1 MLHPDLIKHG
11 REFARAI
18 ANKHYEVSDA
28 GILFPKQGG
37 AFVAGQFDSW
47 INGRD
52 HQVDH
57 NKVPTEQLN
66 YLLLTGYKSGAAYA
80 AWYIAPFTT
89 NVAPG
94 ATLTAATF
102 TATQGEFILY
112 NEATRQQWVLPAN
125 PTSGSFDNTAAN
137 AVFTTATGAGAG
149 VAVYGAGILSASAK
163 SATTGAILAA
173 SLFAAPRTVLPTDLL
188 SIAYTVAATST

>member
-1 MLHPDLIKHG
+1 MLPADLIKHG

-18 ANKHYEVSDA
+18 ANKHFEVSDT
-28 GILFPKQGG
+28 GILFPKQH
-37 AFVAGQFDSW
+37 AIVAGQFDTW

-66 YLLLTGYKSGAAYA
+66 YLLKTGYNSGAAYT

-94 ATLTAATF
+94 AALTAATF
-102 TATQGEFILY
+102 TATQGEFITY

-125 PTSGSFDNTAAN
+125 PTSGSYDNTAAL
-137 AVFTTATGAGAG
+137 AVFTVGAVGGGA
-149 VAVYGAGILSASAK
+149 AIYGAGILSASAK

-173 SLFAAPRTVLPTDLL
+173 SLFAAARTVLPTDLL